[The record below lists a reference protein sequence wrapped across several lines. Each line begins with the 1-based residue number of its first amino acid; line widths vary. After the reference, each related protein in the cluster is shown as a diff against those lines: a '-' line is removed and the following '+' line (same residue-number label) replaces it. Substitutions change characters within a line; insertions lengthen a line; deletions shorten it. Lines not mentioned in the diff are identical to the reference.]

1 MSPSEGEEL
10 KVVVSP
16 NGVEVE
22 MLLSRLGPTR
32 YRLED
37 LMGLVVWLDADIPEE
52 AGYGWLLEAEE
63 LEDGR
68 LRLVRLFPDE
78 SIRVLS
84 GQALPYGF
92 SESPQFRSF
101 VECIVGLNG
110 SWELVAGG
118 IFSAFVPKDAAA
130 AREFD
135 LQGSME
141 HALSEWQRSVR

>member
-1 MSPSEGEEL
+1 MSPSEEEEL
-10 KVVVSP
+10 IVVVSP
-16 NGVEVE
+16 TGVEGE
-22 MLLSRLGPTR
+22 MLLSRVGPAR
-32 YRLED
+32 YRIQD
-37 LMGLVVWLDADIPEE
+37 LMGLALWLDEDIPEE

-84 GQALPYGF
+84 AALPYGF

-101 VECIVGLNG
+101 GRDIVALNG
-110 SWELVAGG
+110 NWELVAGG
-118 IFSAFVPKDAAA
+118 IFSAFVPKDLAA

-135 LQGSME
+135 LERSME
-141 HALSEWQRSVR
+141 SALGEWQRSFR